1 MRVWRKGVI
10 FVADFKKRRNMIQ
23 KFRLAEPK
31 MKDDGMK
38 QRAKE
43 LVKENKELT
52 LLKAINCILELAEDS
67 ELSKVFWDASHVF
80 TDYVAERMKISP
92 VQSVLMSLFIE
103 SGSTGHSAS
112 IANIAR
118 YTSCRNVRIMQYQQE
133 VDDLVKRGFVRLSQ
147 KNYHQEKI
155 YVIPSAL
162 LDALNKNEAYE
173 KRVTVCSNV
182 IELFQNFFELTH
194 LRYEEELSTEL
205 LMEEVEDLI
214 EQNKGLP
221 FVRAL
226 LDMHIDLDDE
236 MIIIHLCRHLVL
248 DNEDSID
255 IDRISYLF
263 DDKRERYNFRRLM
276 MDQHHP
282 LIVCGWVEQAFDG
295 GFQSEKEFRLTEG
308 IREKLL
314 KGVELKLDSSS
325 RCDVIEHKKIVKKD
339 LFFSKDV
346 DEHFHRLKQLLDEKE
361 YQKICARLKKSGYRE
376 GFTCLF
382 YGSPGTGKTESV
394 MQLARQSGRDV
405 LLVNISEVKSK
416 WVGESEKNIKGIF
429 DRYRYVVNNS
439 KRVPILLFNEADAL
453 IGKRKS
459 GAEQAVDK
467 MENSIQN
474 IILQEMENLK
484 GIMIATTNLEENMD
498 KAFERRFLYKVK
510 FEKPDCE
517 QRAHIWHSMMPNLDR
532 GITTAL
538 ASHYDFSGGQIENIA
553 RKYHVDCILY
563 GKKAIGQETLEKY
576 CQEECLAQQ
585 TTRIGFVK

>member
-1 MRVWRKGVI
+1 
-10 FVADFKKRRNMIQ
+10 MIQ

-38 QRAKE
+38 PRAKE

-67 ELSKVFWDASHVF
+67 ELSKVFWEASHVF

-118 YTSCRNVRIMQYQQE
+118 YTSCRNVKIMQYQQE

-162 LDALNKNEAYE
+162 LDALNRNEAHE
-173 KRVTVCSNV
+173 KRVAVCSNV

-236 MIIIHLCRHLVL
+236 MIIMHLCRHLVL

-276 MDQHHP
+276 
-282 LIVCGWVEQAFDG
+282 
-295 GFQSEKEFRLTEG
+295 
-308 IREKLL
+308 
-314 KGVELKLDSSS
+314 
-325 RCDVIEHKKIVKKD
+325 
-339 LFFSKDV
+339 
-346 DEHFHRLKQLLDEKE
+346 
-361 YQKICARLKKSGYRE
+361 
-376 GFTCLF
+376 
-382 YGSPGTGKTESV
+382 
-394 MQLARQSGRDV
+394 
-405 LLVNISEVKSK
+405 
-416 WVGESEKNIKGIF
+416 
-429 DRYRYVVNNS
+429 
-439 KRVPILLFNEADAL
+439 
-453 IGKRKS
+453 
-459 GAEQAVDK
+459 
-467 MENSIQN
+467 
-474 IILQEMENLK
+474 
-484 GIMIATTNLEENMD
+484 
-498 KAFERRFLYKVK
+498 FERRFLYKVK

-517 QRAHIWHSMMPNLDR
+517 QRAHIWHSMMPHLDR